1 MTTLHTP
8 DTASEAVLLAALA
21 GLTQQAITE
30 LDEDSL
36 QSLWQALTS
45 VSALLLEEY
54 LWRLGTRTLSF
65 ALHGNNNRH
74 QTAVL
79 TLRELAGE
87 FHQEQQAVLHHHLL
101 NIHTEID
108 RRGDVCF
115 CWYDLLPLKIYC
127 GPSSEIIQSPE

>member
-1 MTTLHTP
+1 MNTLHTTETP
-8 DTASEAVLLAALA
+8 VEVVVLVALA
-21 GLTQQAITE
+21 GLTRQAIAE

-36 QSLWQALTS
+36 QSLWQTLTS

-54 LWRLGTRTLSF
+54 LWRLDTRTLPF

-87 FHQEQQAVLHHHLL
+87 VHQEQQAVLHHHLL

-108 RRGDVCF
+108 RRGGVCF
-115 CWYDLLPLKIYC
+115 
-127 GPSSEIIQSPE
+127 